1 MVRWPLLGAA
11 AALAL
16 SMTSAAAAQAATSA
30 GDSAVS
36 FNAKP
41 FLTAMIRLKQAAD
54 TCDPYVNNGPMERV
68 AGIDAFFASLHQAL
82 PATMVDAKTR
92 ATLDRF
98 VKQQAASIC
107 KVMLDR
113 GFETYE
119 KQASLYQS
127 DKPKE
132 WPAAPNL
139 LPAPWC
145 ATGSCT
151 DIQ

>member
-1 MVRWPLLGAA
+1 MRSVAVCALLF
-11 AALAL
+11 LAL
-16 SMTSAAAAQAATSA
+16 TTASRAQQAAPATA
-30 GDSAVS
+30 GTES

-41 FLTAMIRLKQAAD
+41 FLEAMISLKQAAD
-54 TCDPYVNNGPMERV
+54 TCDSYVNNNPAQRV
-68 AGIDAFFASLHQAL
+68 AGIDAFFSDLHQSL
-82 PATMVDAKTR
+82 PAELIDKKTA

-98 VKQQAASIC
+98 IKQQAASIC